1 VQGLGGLA
9 GNDQNAWGK
18 AARTA
23 VLVGLLAFIVLFWAA
38 VVWAIGALASL

>member
-1 VQGLGGLA
+1 MPGK
-9 GNDQNAWGK
+9 DQNAWGK

-23 VLVGLLAFIVLFWAA
+23 VLVGLGAFVVLFWAA